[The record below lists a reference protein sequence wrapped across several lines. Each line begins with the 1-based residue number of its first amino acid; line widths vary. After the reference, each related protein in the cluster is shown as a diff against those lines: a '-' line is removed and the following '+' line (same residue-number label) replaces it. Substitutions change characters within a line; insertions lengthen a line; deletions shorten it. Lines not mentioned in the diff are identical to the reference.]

1 MSRYKRINTRF
12 GDGYDVVKIDI
23 VDYGIEGLS
32 PTEKKKYVFE
42 DIQESVVADALCYL
56 LGKVEALEEQLK
68 AKEGK
73 PSV

>member
-1 MSRYKRINTRF
+1 MSEYKRIKTRF
-12 GDGYDVVKIDI
+12 GDGYDVVKMDI

-32 PTEKKKYVFE
+32 PTEEKKYVFE
-42 DIQESVVADALCYL
+42 DIQDPVVADALCHL

-68 AKEGK
+68 AKGGE